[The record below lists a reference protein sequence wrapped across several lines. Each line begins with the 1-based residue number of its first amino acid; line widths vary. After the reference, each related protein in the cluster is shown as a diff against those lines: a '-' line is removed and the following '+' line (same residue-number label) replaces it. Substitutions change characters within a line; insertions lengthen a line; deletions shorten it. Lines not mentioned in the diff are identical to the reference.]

1 MKRIALLLIVCLLFA
16 LAGCGPEAEPEPQ
29 QAEETPAP
37 MPVFAL
43 VVKDTVNPYMQVM
56 YNGFK
61 RGCEEIGVD
70 PVLAGPDANG
80 SPTQQDAILA
90 LLDQGVAAICV
101 AANNRD
107 ELSDALQQALAQG
120 VTVVSLDSAVDPE
133 DRLLHIEQAPADVV
147 GRVLIQAGYS
157 IVKGQGQFVILTTT
171 QDAPNQTSWLYWME
185 KELADKPEDY
195 AGLELMSIAYGEDD
209 YETSYQV
216 TLDLLET
223 YPELDLIISP
233 TSVGLKAAADAITD
247 TGSPVMVTGLGL
259 PSDMQTHIISGVC
272 PWMYLWNPSDL
283 GYLAVY
289 AANLLS
295 EGKLTD
301 AAGAIFSA
309 GTLGERIITEATDG
323 GTEVV
328 LDNPIMF
335 DLTNVAVWAEL
346 F

>member
-1 MKRIALLLIVCLLFA
+1 M
-16 LAGCGPEAEPEPQ
+16 
-29 QAEETPAP
+29 
-37 MPVFAL
+37 
-43 VVKDTVNPYMQVM
+43 
-56 YNGFK
+56 
-61 RGCEEIGVD
+61 
-70 PVLAGPDANG
+70 
-80 SPTQQDAILA
+80 
-90 LLDQGVAAICV
+90 
-101 AANNRD
+101 
-107 ELSDALQQALAQG
+107 
-120 VTVVSLDSAVDPE
+120 
-133 DRLLHIEQAPADVV
+133 
-147 GRVLIQAGYS
+147 
-157 IVKGQGQFVILTTT
+157 ILTTT